1 MARLI
6 IPTPLRKFTQ
16 DRAQFESA
24 GATVNDVINDLIASH
39 DQLRQHLLDENG
51 KLRSFVRVYVGDE
64 DINALQ
70 REATAVGPDTVV
82 SIIPAIAG
90 GLSDKPSTFAA

>member
-6 IPTPLRKFTQ
+6 IPSPLRKFTGDQ
-16 DRAQFESA
+16 ATFEST
-24 GATVNDVINDLIASH
+24 GNTVNEVIQ
-39 DQLRQHLLDENG
+39 QLVEQHSGLKTHLFDDEG

-64 DINALQ
+64 DIHSLQ
-70 REATAVGPDTVV
+70 KEETPVATETVI

-90 GLSDKPSTFAA
+90 GKD